1 MKCVSYST
9 VGFTDRNIEAALDAI
24 AEAGFTAVEILGQR
38 PHVEQP
44 YEGRSLVELRQQL
57 DSRHFQHRT
66 VHAPLTRNVLGAP
79 DETWRQEVV
88 DVFKAYLRF
97 AGAVDARD
105 IVIHPIPNPIFVPD
119 PDNPS
124 LADRM
129 SDAVRR
135 SLDDLISVAQQVGV
149 CMALENLPYHC
160 HYPLLS
166 LGELRGVIDDYPAE
180 WVGLVIDT
188 GHAWTIGNDPVVEIH
203 AAGSR
208 LRATHLQ
215 DVDAD
220 NPDDNHWIPTHGGLN
235 WKAIRQALEEVEYGG
250 CWTFEV
256 IHGRRGETPEEL
268 AWTCRQVAT
277 AWGL

>member
-180 WVGLVIDT
+180 WVGLVMPGPSATILLSRSTRRVRVFEQLIYRMLMLTIQMTIT
-188 GHAWTIGNDPVVEIH
+188 GFRHTG
-203 AAGSR
+203 GSTGRRFVKLLRKWSMADVGR
-208 LRATHLQ
+208 LR
-215 DVDAD
+215 
-220 NPDDNHWIPTHGGLN
+220 
-235 WKAIRQALEEVEYGG
+235 
-250 CWTFEV
+250 
-256 IHGRRGETPEEL
+256 
-268 AWTCRQVAT
+268 
-277 AWGL
+277 